1 MKCRTS
7 AEFADRVLKTENQW
21 KKENK
26 TPTDPDDG
34 EQLWS
39 SQYCYGCY
47 MYYRED
53 QVRDM
58 TEEEIAAYK
67 EEQRQKRK
75 AAEARR
81 REKQNN
87 NYQEMIAEEVSYK
100 VSIAREQITDEQQ
113 QIHRALAYDLMK
125 RAALQPSIPCDNP
138 SGIIVFD
145 TETTGLVP
153 DQDEILQIS
162 IIDGDGNVLIDE
174 YVKPYWTTDWYD
186 AQDINGISQY
196 MVANARYPH
205 ELIPK
210 VKGIFESAKLCIAYN
225 GPFDVGMLVKWN
237 IDFKS
242 LSCEWY
248 DVMVKF
254 APIYGQWSE
263 SRNDFKWQKLTTCAD
278 YFGYEG
284 NGKFHDSLEDVRAT
298 LYCYYQMQEL
308 DEDWV
313 KSKYQRNTEAKVK
326 VVEYDDRTIE

>member
-1 MKCRTS
+1 MLFKRKHADNSDRFLLGVDELVSKELMKLREKIRDMKDNYRTL
-7 AEFADRVLKTENQW
+7 ANELMQRA
-21 KKENK
+21 
-26 TPTDPDDG
+26 
-34 EQLWS
+34 
-39 SQYCYGCY
+39 SQY
-47 MYYRED
+47 
-53 QVRDM
+53 
-58 TEEEIAAYK
+58 
-67 EEQRQKRK
+67 
-75 AAEARR
+75 
-81 REKQNN
+81 
-87 NYQEMIAEEVSYK
+87 
-100 VSIAREQITDEQQ
+100 
-113 QIHRALAYDLMK
+113 
-125 RAALQPSIPCDNP
+125 PSIPCNNP
-138 SGIIVFD
+138 SGIIVLD
-145 TETTGLVP
+145 TETTGLNWE
-153 DQDEILQIS
+153 DDELLQIS
-162 IIDGDGNVLIDE
+162 IIDGDGNTLINE
-174 YVKPYWTTDWYD
+174 YVKPYWTDQWEE
-186 AQDINGISQY
+186 AQKVNGITEE
-196 MVANARYPH
+196 MVKEAPYPH

-313 KSKYQRNTEAKVK
+313 KSKYQRTDNTEAKVK
-326 VVEYDDRTIE
+326 VVEHDDRTIE